1 MITQEQVNENRQKWF
16 AVLRAPES
24 SKAVGVL
31 ESRTDENS
39 RCCLGHACHAL
50 GIARTVPNESA
61 PEYVRYDSESKW
73 LPPAARRALRINANG
88 NFKRSIEI
96 NDTVLNSL
104 SQVNDRTELSPAEI
118 ADVIEDQIRNDNF
131 IYP

>member
-1 MITQEQVNENRQKWF
+1 MITQEQVDENRQKWL

-50 GIARTVPNESA
+50 GITRTVTTGPDMS
-61 PEYVRYDSESKW
+61 VMILKV
-73 LPPAARRALRINANG
+73 NG
-88 NFKRSIEI
+88 FYQLL
-96 NDTVLNSL
+96 V
-104 SQVNDRTELSPAEI
+104 EL
-118 ADVIEDQIRNDNF
+118 
-131 IYP
+131 

>member
-1 MITQEQVNENRQKWF
+1 MITQEQVDENRQKWL

-31 ESRTDENS
+31 ESRTYENS

-50 GIARTVPNESA
+50 GITRTVTTG

-88 NFKRSIEI
+88 NFKKTIEV
-96 NDTVLNSL
+96 DDKVLNSL
-104 SQVNDRTELSPAEI
+104 AQVNDRTELSPAEI
-118 ADVIEDQIRNDNF
+118 ADVIEDQIENDNF
-131 IYP
+131 FYP